1 MRHDSPFWNDLDEN
15 TRKERLLLSQRGSAI
30 AQVTGWGDWANTNER
45 KTLVLRSRC
54 GVAIEQV
61 QGWGDWAYTDHRKE
75 LLLESQC
82 AAAIEQVQGW
92 GDWAF
97 WADQEW
103 CLNNVVIS
111 DTRRRA
117 LLRSRCAYAIEQ
129 VNKWGLWAYTD
140 ERKEKLL
147 QSQCVAAISQLGHQ
161 VFWGDW
167 ANTNNRRERV
177 LESRYRLAIKQ
188 VQGWGVWANTD
199 SKKTQLLES
208 QCEAAISQVTDWPI
222 WANVTNRVE
231 RRSFIFDSRSVAAIA
246 LLNNW
251 EKERSLFT
259 LLLSG
264 GHLGNFTIQ
273 YNLNN
278 NDDDPA
284 TLRVFQI
291 MGLIDYIAAYM
302 DGDKNIIG
310 ESVLEKIGARTLVD
324 RDGVTASGSGVSQG
338 ANKC

>member
-1 MRHDSPFWNDLDEN
+1 MVRCNNNHQMLSREN
-15 TRKERLLLSQRGSAI
+15 LLK
-30 AQVTGWGDWANTNER
+30 TGCVSCITEHADWGVWAH
-45 KTLVLRSRC
+45 
-54 GVAIEQV
+54 
-61 QGWGDWAYTDHRKE
+61 TDGRKE
-75 LLLESQC
+75 LLLKSRCRFAIQQVQEWGDWTNTEC
-82 AAAIEQVQGW
+82 RGELLLRTNCNTAIEQVRW
-92 GDWAF
+92 GEWAHNE
-97 WADQEW
+97 D
-103 CLNNVVIS
+103 
-111 DTRRRA
+111 RKM
-117 LLRSRCAYAIEQ
+117 LLL
-129 VNKWGLWAYTD
+129 K
-140 ERKEKLL
+140 
-147 QSQCVAAISQLGHQ
+147 
-161 VFWGDW
+161 
-167 ANTNNRRERV
+167 
-177 LESRYRLAIKQ
+177 
-188 VQGWGVWANTD
+188 
-199 SKKTQLLES
+199 S
-208 QCEAAISQVTDWPI
+208 QCEAAISQVRWGE
-222 WANVTNRVE
+222 WANGTNRVE
-231 RRSFIFDSRSVAAIA
+231 RRSFIFNSKSVATIA